1 MRCLSQR
8 NRGGITG
15 HILRQYPLCRS
26 CSICPLQCL
35 NLFHK
40 LLNQHTLRI
49 RLQHRKEKQQGRG
62 GGGVLPTFQV
72 AICAAGNAKLLC
84 HGFLRQRLL
93 LPQGI
98 QFLGEKLCE
107 PVSYTHLDVYKRQ
120 AFLSPLRRLMQVPTY
135 HDTAFPE
142 RPYRRNLQTRIGT

>member
-1 MRCLSQR
+1 MQCWSRR
-8 NRGGITG
+8 NRGGIIG

-98 QFLGEKLCE
+98 QFLGEKL
-107 PVSYTHLDVYKRQ
+107 PIHILKDIGFSVDLSYKLIENLDLL
-120 AFLSPLRRLMQVPTY
+120 LSTSIFVFNCLVDCNFF
-135 HDTAFPE
+135 HKSIE
-142 RPYRRNLQTRIGT
+142 